1 MGARWYDRT
10 KINTPRASG
19 GSAPRMR
26 RWRRVAVQFATML
39 THAGV
44 GTLALWRNGVALNEL
59 WPAQGATVAE
69 P

>member
-1 MGARWYDRT
+1 
-10 KINTPRASG
+10 
-19 GSAPRMR
+19 MR

-39 THAGV
+39 TDVGV